1 MLYTFRLKESF
12 AMEAW
17 KQELGERAVLLG
29 IVKDPQWLDRL
40 DDPMPLWAVLEIV
53 VQLIDKMDPPTVSY
67 D

>member
-1 MLYTFRLKESF
+1 MLNKVRLKERF

-17 KQELGERAVLLG
+17 KQELGEKAMILG
-29 IVKDPQWLDRL
+29 IIKDPQWLDRM

-53 VQLIDKMDPPTVSY
+53 VQLIEKLDPPTVSY